1 MISELH
7 SLNEQQLEAVTYN
20 DGNLVI
26 VAAAGSGKTRV
37 ITHKIAYQIKNLNI
51 PAWKILAVTF
61 TNKAANEMRTRLAS
75 MGVNDYEKVTI
86 VTYHALC
93 AKILRSEISYFNLP
107 SNFSILDTTDQK
119 QLLSG
124 VYKALDISI
133 KTQSYGQ
140 AIDYISRTKNMHIEP
155 AVAIDNAKSD
165 NERFLALTY
174 KKYCEET
181 IRLKALDF
189 DDLLIYVWKLFNE
202 RPDVAE
208 KWAKKYDQI
217 LVDEFQDTSN
227 DQFTIISKLAKFSK
241 LTVVGDPDQTI
252 YTWRN
257 ANANLINE
265 FSKRFENVKIIKLEL
280 NYRSTHTILEKANK
294 LIEHNKRRVDKKLK
308 ATISEGDDVEFF
320 HGASDDDEA
329 RWIARRIQSLV
340 AAKKFKWR
348 DVAILYRANYIS
360 SSIEKALILEN
371 IKYVT
376 WGGIKFYQ
384 REEIKNAIS
393 FLRIIDNG
401 DEMSLQ
407 RMINTPSRRLGSTAQ
422 EAIFTQYEMQEN
434 KTSLWDFLCKNINH
448 LNISALQKRSLG
460 DFINLILKYRHALKT
475 NPIAV
480 TISKFLTEVGYI
492 QTFNTLED
500 GGRLENLNAFYK
512 IIRTWEAEHEG
523 LTVTDYLNEVS
534 LLTDRDEEPV
544 SDFVT
549 LTTVHTAKGLEFPV
563 VFIAG
568 FSEEVFPARRSI
580 EELNGGGIEEERRL
594 AYVAITR
601 AKQKLIISDSRGYS
615 VDYRFQKKPSRFLK
629 EMGINIKEMTSEF
642 IAPKSFNDN
651 YTKDRNIIAGDEIE
665 HEKFG
670 QGVVV
675 VVQGE
680 TIDVNFGGKIGTKTM
695 MKNHTS
701 IIKVGG
707 K

>member
-1 MISELH
+1 MINELRK
-7 SLNEQQLEAVTYN
+7 LNEQQLNAVTYN

-37 ITHKIAYQIKNLNI
+37 ITHKIAYQIKQLNI

-75 MGVNDYEKVTI
+75 MDVPDFEKVTI

-93 AKILRSEISYFNLP
+93 AKILRSEISHFGFP
-107 SNFSILDTTDQK
+107 STFSILDNTDQR
-119 QLLSG
+119 QLLSA
-124 VYKALDISI
+124 VYKSLDISI
-133 KTQSYGQ
+133 KTQSYSQ

-155 AVAIDNAKSD
+155 AVAVDNAKND

-181 IRLKALDF
+181 FRLKTLDF
-189 DDLLIYVWKLFNE
+189 DDLLIFVWKLFNE
-202 RPDVAE
+202 RPDIAN
-208 KWAKKYDQI
+208 KWAQRFEQI

-227 DQFTIISKLAKFSK
+227 DQFAIISKLAVFSN

-265 FSKRFENVKIIKLEL
+265 FSKRFDNTKIVKLEL

-294 LIEHNKRRVDKKLK
+294 LIEHNKRRLDKKLK
-308 ATISEGDDVEFF
+308 ATIIEGEEVEFF
-320 HGASDDDEA
+320 HGASDDAEA
-329 RWIARRIQSLV
+329 RWISRRIQELV
-340 AAKKFKWR
+340 KSKKYKWR
-348 DVAILYRANYIS
+348 DIAVLYRANYIS
-360 SSIEKALILEN
+360 STIEKALILEN

-393 FLRIIDNG
+393 FLRIINNG

-407 RMINTPSRRLGSTAQ
+407 RMINIPSRKLGNAAQ
-422 EAIFTQYEMQEN
+422 EAIWTQYENQN
-434 KTSLWDFLCKNINH
+434 IKTTFWDFICKNINN
-448 LNISALQKRSLG
+448 LNISPLQKRSLG
-460 DFINLILKYRHALKT
+460 DFINLINKYHHALKT

-492 QTFNTLED
+492 QTFNIVED

-512 IIRTWEAEHEG
+512 IIRIWEAEHTG
-523 LTVTDYLNEVS
+523 STLTDYLNEVS
-534 LLTDRDEEPV
+534 LLTDRDDEP
-544 SDFVT
+544 SNDFVT

-568 FSEEVFPARRSI
+568 FAEEVFPARRSI
-580 EELNGGGIEEERRL
+580 EDVSGGGIEEERRL

-601 AKQKLIISDSRGYS
+601 AKEKLIISDSRGYS
-615 VDYRFQKKPSRFLK
+615 IDYRFQKKPSRFLK
-629 EMGINIKEMTSEF
+629 EMGINVKELTSEF